1 MENKFLQMMLKGVPP
16 KDLPA
21 LIKLGEIVFITLY
34 KGKTI
39 KGKSICVIAT
49 KVPITLYISSGLL
62 SSAAN
67 PSQTIKSFM
76 GPCC

>member
-1 MENKFLQMMLKGVPP
+1 MESKFLQTILMVCRP
-16 KDLPA
+16 KDFPA

-49 KVPITLYISSGLL
+49 KGSNYIIHQLW
-62 SSAAN
+62 
-67 PSQTIKSFM
+67 PVIV
-76 GPCC
+76 CC